1 MGVQKD
7 IIKSYFYLTLTKKW
21 NVKHIVFNFFISANI
36 YLYGK
41 NGFAEAK
48 VTDLGID
55 L

>member
-1 MGVQKD
+1 MGVRKD
-7 IIKSYFYLTLTKKW
+7 IIKSCFYLTHTKKW
-21 NVKHIVFNFFISANI
+21 NIKHIVFNFFTSANI

-41 NGFAEAK
+41 NGFAETK